1 MLPDHILLCTYYCNH
16 AFNLVLGGRKSTRKK
31 QKHGS
36 VDVDMKSVCGKCHV
50 DSEEAAGMIQCDIC
64 DQWFHLLCVHVD
76 PDEADFID
84 FQCPDKCVE

>member
-1 MLPDHILLCTYYCNH
+1 MLPESYTIVYCNH
-16 AFNLVLGGRKSTRKK
+16 VFNLILGGRKSARKK
-31 QKHGS
+31 QQHGS
-36 VDVDMKSVCGKCHV
+36 VDIDMKSVCGKCHV
-50 DSEEAAGMIQCDIC
+50 YSDEAAGMIQCDILC